1 MINALRICQQ
11 RYDDAEPP
19 IPWIET
25 PAGLDY
31 LKSGV
36 RTLLLGYDT
45 STVKAADFIVEFS
58 IARCEAEQVDESF
71 ALDWALARGGMT
83 PSSYYDLAKEVA
95 ERMLYDRRDEAEG
108 KLLWLTQ

>member
-11 RYDDAEPP
+11 RYDNAEPP

-25 PAGLDY
+25 PQGLDY
-31 LKSGV
+31 LKNGV
-36 RTLLLGYDT
+36 RTLLLGGDT
-45 STVKAADFIVEFS
+45 GTVKAADFIVEFS
-58 IARCEAEQVDESF
+58 IARSEADQADEGF

-83 PSSYYDLAKEVA
+83 PFSYYELAKEVA
-95 ERMLYDRRDEAEG
+95 ERMLYDKRDEAEG

>member
-1 MINALRICQQ
+1 MNAALRAAQL
-11 RYDDAEPP
+11 RHDNAEPLA
-19 IPWIET
+19 PWIET
-25 PAGLDY
+25 PEGLDY

-36 RTLLLGYDT
+36 RTLLLGGDT

-58 IARCEAEQVDESF
+58 IARNEADQADEGF

-83 PSSYYDLAKEVA
+83 PFSYYELAKEVA
-95 ERMLYDRRDEAEG
+95 ERMLYDKRDEAEG